1 MLANLLCVCAFI
13 CAFVWTGVSVLLKEL
28 RRITARGK
36 GRWRSGEEEGR
47 LWRRVA
53 PTSRQVL
60 RSYRCYRNPRKR
72 GAGLYCQRVYL
83 SGENVRRSAYIAT
96 KGPLFESSLDV
107 TLRVDSSEIQLDS
120 TRSSGMANRHK

>member
-1 MLANLLCVCAFI
+1 MPR
-13 CAFVWTGVSVLLKEL
+13 GE
-28 RRITARGK
+28 ARDDADGEKKKKKK
-36 GRWRSGEEEGR
+36 GGQ
-47 LWRRVA
+47 RRVV

-72 GAGLYCQRVYL
+72 RAGLYCQRVYL

-107 TLRVDSSEIQLDS
+107 TLQVDFS
-120 TRSSGMANRHK
+120 